1 MNTLVD
7 FGGIQRMQINGGAEV
22 STAGE
27 KKSAPTRKNG
37 SISIFGDGQTTLK
50 QFLLSALSLFVALS
64 TLVAGSLGQ
73 TADTGA
79 IAGSITDPKGAVVTD
94 AAVKA
99 INMTTGETRTAISS
113 GSGAYLV
120 PLLKAGTYRVEV
132 SKSGFK
138 LSASDNIIVHITE
151 TAPVN
156 LQLVIGAPKIG

>member
-37 SISIFGDGQTTLK
+37 SISMFGDGQTTLK

-64 TLVAGSLGQ
+64 TLVAVSLGQ

-79 IAGSITDPKGAVVTD
+79 ISGLITDPKGAVVAG
-94 AAVKA
+94 AAIKT
-99 INMTTGETRTAISS
+99 ISMTTGETRAAVSS
-113 GSGAYLV
+113 GSGAY
-120 PLLKAGTYRVEV
+120 
-132 SKSGFK
+132 
-138 LSASDNIIVHITE
+138 
-151 TAPVN
+151 
-156 LQLVIGAPKIG
+156 QIGRAHV

>member
-73 TADTGA
+73 TERWLG
-79 IAGSITDPKGAVVTD
+79 G
-94 AAVKA
+94 
-99 INMTTGETRTAISS
+99 TRARQ
-113 GSGAYLV
+113 AH
-120 PLLKAGTYRVEV
+120 PC
-132 SKSGFK
+132 
-138 LSASDNIIVHITE
+138 
-151 TAPVN
+151 
-156 LQLVIGAPKIG
+156 